1 MILDSNTFIYS
12 GLPVASDITSEEVE
26 FAIKNVEHAIVK
38 PRLGVDLY
46 ADIVENPSDYT
57 EAVNG
62 SNTVGG
68 LLLAEEN
75 LVFAYLLYTKIRLTR
90 YSTVVKDDEHSAE
103 PALKD
108 LLAFSKN
115 YWETGFMLLDEVCEF
130 LQIPASENT
139 LNNLIFGE
147 LMFGM

>member
-1 MILDSNTFIYS
+1 MILDYQTFIYS
-12 GLPVASDITSEEVE
+12 GLPVASDIASEEVE

-90 YSTVVKDDEHSAE
+90 YSTVVKDDEHSME

-130 LQIPASENT
+130 LQAPEPKYP

-147 LMFGM
+147 LMLTI